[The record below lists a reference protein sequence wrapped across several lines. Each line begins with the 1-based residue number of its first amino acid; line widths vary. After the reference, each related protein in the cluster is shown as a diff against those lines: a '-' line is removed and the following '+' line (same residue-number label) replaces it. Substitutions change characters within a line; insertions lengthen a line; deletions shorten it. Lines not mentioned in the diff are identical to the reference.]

1 MTTVKGCEPNTQAVE
16 SICAQIGEE
25 KGKDL
30 TLNTDVEKPVI
41 CDYYTDMY
49 IVTTPEL
56 LASKLNKK
64 HTQYYATTGQ
74 TFQFVGPLMFSSS
87 STSKQA
93 TVAADLSEECV
104 GRLFKRVDDVLAAG
118 QRIAYVSLG
127 KIFELLINNLIL

>member
-1 MTTVKGCEPNTQAVE
+1 
-16 SICAQIGEE
+16 
-25 KGKDL
+25 
-30 TLNTDVEKPVI
+30 
-41 CDYYTDMY
+41 MY

-64 HTQYYATTGQ
+64 HTQYYATTDQ
-74 TFQFVGPLMFSSS
+74 TFQFVGPLMFSSP

-118 QRIAYVSLG
+118 QRIVYVSIG
-127 KIFELLINNLIL
+127 KIFELLINNLIV